1 MRCRHHQI
9 LFVFATS
16 VVERHEKHQKI
27 INSQPPCMS
36 GVGMSHLGFCRMC
49 EDVSNPQVQE
59 VTNASA
65 CTKTPVESSNL
76 QLPGMPI
83 FNLTG
88 QDPEDSNLAL
98 AHGM

>member
-1 MRCRHHQI
+1 
-9 LFVFATS
+9 
-16 VVERHEKHQKI
+16 
-27 INSQPPCMS
+27 
-36 GVGMSHLGFCRMC
+36 MC

-83 FNLTG
+83 FNPTG